1 MTWEGALLLLGSKCW
16 SSRSNFSFK
25 LGIGS
30 ALISHTSAATFHP
43 AFTSLIGWRTN
54 MHKAWCV
61 LSKGEWNYVWT
72 DIVSTFGNVQ
82 HKFQEDTR
90 FVYTKLRLHPQQII
104 RVITIQLFADFS
116 HIIQIWNKFK
126 VISSKLN
133 VLIIIVYFITPLNG
147 LSRILK
153 PSRLQRGKWSIAQ
166 RPLSGD
172 WFGSAHVTAASFYLQ

>member
-1 MTWEGALLLLGSKCW
+1 MKIDNILAQQTWRQKWAIVIILRSSVTFWLTVKIFYMCCPWPEKEPYCFW
-16 SSRSNFSFK
+16 SQNVEVQGQTFRLK

-43 AFTSLIGWRTN
+43 TFTSLIGWRTN

-104 RVITIQLFADFS
+104 RVITIQLFAEFS

-126 VISSKLN
+126 VISS
-133 VLIIIVYFITPLNG
+133 
-147 LSRILK
+147 
-153 PSRLQRGKWSIAQ
+153 
-166 RPLSGD
+166 
-172 WFGSAHVTAASFYLQ
+172 